1 MRPSRGEH
9 VKDVA
14 RLGRLQTA
22 VLEMLGF
29 AIAGILGGFPV
40 AWIPI
45 LVVFGL
51 VAHLAGFGMNSVSDY
66 LAGYDARDPAKAD
79 HPLVAGRMSVR
90 EARSWVVVW
99 VSLGIL
105 MEAAILHVTSSRSVS
120 IWMPALA
127 FAAYLGLGT
136 LYNVSG
142 KGHKAVKVLEI
153 SAAYALG
160 FLAVGTAWA
169 GTSTG
174 LVDLVA
180 LYIFLYGAYDI
191 AIAGELK
198 DIGQAHEDN
207 LLRRLGADVDPGTLW
222 FSLSRKARIVAAVL
236 ASGKILAVAALAYAV
251 GGTFWAGL
259 ITLPTLG
266 VLVVYDRQILQP
278 GAYDRPRRLR
288 TMGLGEAVSYLLAV
302 LALAPILGVAGTAIF
317 TVLPVVWFLSVN
329 RWLWPS
335 TGSSW
340 APGV

>member
-1 MRPSRGEH
+1 MRTSRGEH

-29 AIAGILGGFPV
+29 AIAGILGGFPI
-40 AWIPI
+40 AWIPV

-51 VAHLAGFGMNSVSDY
+51 LAHLAGFGMNSVSDF
-66 LAGYDARDPAKAD
+66 LAGYDTRDPAKAD

-90 EARSWVVVW
+90 EATSWVFLW
-99 VSLGIL
+99 VCFGIL
-105 MEAAILHVTSSRSVS
+105 MEGAILFATLERGIS
-120 IWMPALA
+120 IGLPLLA
-127 FAAYLGLGT
+127 FAAYLALGT

-160 FLAVGTAWA
+160 FLAVGTAWT
-169 GTSTG
+169 GTSTW

-180 LYIFLYGAYDI
+180 FYIFLYGAYDI

-207 LLRRLGADVDPGTLW
+207 LLRRLGANVEPETLW
-222 FSLSRKARIVAAVL
+222 LLMGPKAQVLAAILALGKTLVVAAIASAQGVVL
-236 ASGKILAVAALAYAV
+236 WAV
-251 GGTFWAGL
+251 L
-259 ITLPTLG
+259 ITLPTL
-266 VLVVYDRQILQP
+266 VILSLYGKILLHSGP
-278 GAYDRPRRLR
+278 YDRPRRMK
-288 TMGLGEAVSYLLAV
+288 TMGLGEAASYLLAV
-302 LALAPILGVAGTAIF
+302 IALAPVLGVAGTAAL
-317 TVLPVVWFLSVN
+317 TVLPVLWFVGVN